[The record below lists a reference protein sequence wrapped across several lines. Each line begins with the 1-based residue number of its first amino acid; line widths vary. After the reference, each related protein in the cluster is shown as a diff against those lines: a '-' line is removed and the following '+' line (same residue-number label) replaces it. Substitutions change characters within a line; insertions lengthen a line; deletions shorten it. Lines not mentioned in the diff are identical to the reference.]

1 MKSLNLHVFSQL
13 FAEQGYRMDI
23 LKAMFEQL
31 VSPEQ
36 RQLAATVVANGG
48 VKALRNNDKMLLSL
62 EKTASKDPIAPGD
75 EEHRALWA
83 KPGDGSQNAD
93 DLRTDLFEDPEAA
106 VEKNQA
112 VYFRKFEAQKRQI
125 IDELTFVVQRES
137 DRVIQELKTG
147 PHERIRDRVCASY
160 RSRKH
165 VIIIQHSF

>member
-1 MKSLNLHVFSQL
+1 
-13 FAEQGYRMDI
+13 MDI

-62 EKTASKDPIAPGD
+62 EKTASKGPIAPGD
-75 EEHRALWA
+75 EEHRALWT
-83 KPGDGSQNAD
+83 KPGDGAQNAD

-147 PHERIRDRVCASY
+147 PHERIRDRVCFSY

-165 VIIIQHSF
+165 VIIILSRQFTEFGLKW

>member
-1 MKSLNLHVFSQL
+1 
-13 FAEQGYRMDI
+13 MDI

-36 RQLAATVVANGG
+36 RQLAATVAANGG
-48 VKALRNNDKMLLSL
+48 VKALRNNDKMLLGL
-62 EKTASKDPIAPGD
+62 EKTASKAPSAPSA
-75 EEHRALWA
+75 EEHRAPWA
-83 KPGDGSQNAD
+83 KPGDGAQNAD

-160 RSRKH
+160 RPRKH
-165 VIIIQHSF
+165 VIIILSRQFTEFGLKW